1 MYDVSWKNN
10 DVNIVI
16 LWKEKYD
23 FYIVSWKK
31 YDVYVLWA
39 EKTPMMYALQ
49 IEIKTETN
57 WKNLN
62 KT

>member
-1 MYDVSWKNN
+1 MK
-10 DVNIVI
+10 
-16 LWKEKYD
+16 KKYD
-23 FYIVSWKK
+23 FYILIWKK

-39 EKTPMMYALQ
+39 EKKPMMYPLQ

-57 WKNLN
+57 LKNLN